1 MMRLRDEMPE
11 LGGATVWYN
20 SDPIQ
25 KRDLM
30 GNKPTLIHYWSVS
43 CDLCKKA
50 MPNVNEFRKAYK
62 DELNVIAVHMPR
74 SEKDLNLAEVKKVA
88 DEHDITQP
96 IYVDNKHI
104 LTDAF
109 NIRHVP
115 AYYLFDIDG
124 RLRHF
129 QTGGGGMRML
139 LKRINRVLG
148 IKEK

>member
-74 SEKDLNLAEVKKVA
+74 SEKDLNLAEVKKLVK
-88 DEHDITQP
+88 EHYSTQS

-109 NIRHVP
+109 KIQHEH

-129 QTGGGGMRML
+129 QTDGGGMKML
-139 LKRINRVLG
+139 LKQINRVLG